1 MAKFGAT
8 LRDVLVWT
16 YSRGTI
22 PYDII
27 CALIILFIFL
37 TPRSCFVRKPAIPE
51 PHSRVHQQ
59 SSGAAQA
66 TLHGAAGESAQRYSN

>member
-1 MAKFGAT
+1 MARFGGT
-8 LRDVLVWT
+8 LRNILVWT

-37 TPRSCFVRKPAIPE
+37 TPRSCFVRKPAAPDPRPSVSYE
-51 PHSRVHQQ
+51 
-59 SSGAAQA
+59 SSGAVHVAAQP
-66 TLHGAAGESAQRYSN
+66 AAGELGQK

>member
-1 MAKFGAT
+1 MAKLGGT
-8 LRDVLVWT
+8 LRNVLVWT

-37 TPRSCFVRKPAIPE
+37 MPRSCFVRKAAVPE
-51 PHSRVHQQ
+51 QNSRIHRV
-59 SSGAAQA
+59 SAGAAQA
-66 TLHGAAGESAQRYSN
+66 SIPPAAGESAQR

>member
-1 MAKFGAT
+1 MAKLGGTIRNVF
-8 LRDVLVWT
+8 VWT

-37 TPRSCFVRKPAIPE
+37 TPRSCFVRKPAVPE
-51 PHSRVHQQ
+51 ERSRTHQE

-66 TLHGAAGESAQRYSN
+66 AIQPAAGEPAQK